1 MISEAKNGFCMRNPL
16 LVCRNSVVELP
27 PKDWTTGEAWV
38 GALKREDEVNHLV
51 GIVLPLE
58 LEAPTIARAEM
69 FGLELLEW
77 LRWSAP
83 ISMRSVPVTVV
94 SWQSV
99 VSVLR
104 KKPDLL
110 LVTPGTYFLDVI
122 DVLRGKRE
130 SIIKSMQDNLL
141 QGWDINELSR
151 FVSNGDSEAS
161 RRTYHDFAN
170 NHYAAYRLWQ
180 GYKTALSE
188 VPEQTQDRGS
198 VTREIERVE
207 ALQLH
212 SERVIKSLCETPWFS
227 RFKVHSRTM
236 NAPAH
241 PQIAGAERLFH
252 RHVTLGL
259 PEATRV
265 LFVDDEFNRGMGDV
279 LLQILF
285 RTGSFTYKAKDEW
298 VYSVGSD
305 HRKARFVCVRSAELA
320 RNWLRYWQE
329 LPFANEA
336 SIAFAATDSQTL
348 SSDAETRSFFLW
360 VEEWAERS
368 GSSRAELNQVLC
380 AQRLLRQADR
390 PRIPLLV
397 AAQQVLAGVDHY
409 LTPPVGMKTVM
420 LLDLRLKGETVSQF
434 YSANTLTS
442 AALRRDLKEHNKQF
456 PILMFTASR
465 QAMNYASIMAGSTA
479 IDGWLSK
486 EAPDCP
492 EDNANSAT
500 AARYLISRVHL
511 FTAAKD
517 WYRDEMDWPSKQIEE
532 YGDFLNRRDAAQEF
546 EFIAANATMIVDKVA
561 KREFAV
567 HIPTKSLSEKL
578 RATFEPRDEMEM
590 LLVAR
595 RVIIA
600 TLFMTALGGDRTL
613 RWNAQEFIR
622 RLRSDEY
629 LRVLRRNRRQVY
641 VSHGVN
647 QKAYCFSSLK
657 VKDLLS
663 LLLPEELSWLNLLDW
678 ERLAPRNAA
687 VVRSLLAAEKK

>member
-1 MISEAKNGFCMRNPL
+1 M
-16 LVCRNSVVELP
+16 
-27 PKDWTTGEAWV
+27 
-38 GALKREDEVNHLV
+38 NHVV

-58 LEAPTIARAEM
+58 LEAPAIARAEM

-77 LRWSAP
+77 LRWSAS
-83 ISMRSVPVTVV
+83 ISMRSVPVAVV
-94 SWQSV
+94 SWQTV

-104 KKPDLL
+104 QKPNLL

-122 DVLRGKRE
+122 DFVNGKRE

-141 QGWDINELSR
+141 QGCDVNELSR
-151 FVSNGDSEAS
+151 FVGNGESEVS
-161 RRTYHDFAN
+161 RRTYHDLAN

-180 GYKTALSE
+180 GYKSALSE
-188 VPEQTQDRGS
+188 VGEKPKDRGLI
-198 VTREIERVE
+198 TREIKRVE
-207 ALQLH
+207 ALQLQ
-212 SERVIKSLCETPWFS
+212 SETIIKSLSATPWFS
-227 RFKVHSRTM
+227 RFKVQSPDM
-236 NAPAH
+236 NVPAY

-265 LFVDDEFNRGMGDV
+265 LLVDDEFDKGMADV

-285 RTGSFTYKAKDEW
+285 RTGNFTFRAKDEW

-305 HRKARFVCVRSAELA
+305 HRKARFVCVKSAELA

-329 LPFANEA
+329 LPFSSEA
-336 SIAFAATDSQTL
+336 SIAFAETDFQAL
-348 SSDAETRSFFLW
+348 SRDAETSSFFLW
-360 VEEWAERS
+360 VEDWAERS
-368 GSSRAELNQVLC
+368 GSSRADLNRVLGL
-380 AQRLLRQADR
+380 QRRLRDTDR
-390 PRIPLLV
+390 PRIPLLA
-397 AAQQVLAGVDHY
+397 AAQEVLVGVDHC

-420 LLDLRLKGETVSQF
+420 LLDLRLKDEKVSQF
-434 YSANTLTS
+434 YQANTFTS
-442 AALRRDLKEHNKQF
+442 AALRRDLKEHNKQY

-479 IDGWLSK
+479 IDGWLCK

-492 EDNANSAT
+492 EDKGNSA
-500 AARYLISRVHL
+500 AAIRYLISRVHL

-517 WYRDEMDWPSKQIEE
+517 WYRDEMDWSSGQVEE
-532 YGDFLNRRDAAQEF
+532 YGNFLNRRDATQEF
-546 EFIAANATMIVDKVA
+546 EYIASNATMIVDKVA
-561 KREFAV
+561 KREFAAQF
-567 HIPTKSLSEKL
+567 PTASLSDKL
-578 RATFEPRDEMEM
+578 RATFEPRDEMEI

-595 RVIIA
+595 RVIVA
-600 TLFMTALGGDRTL
+600 TLFLTAVSGGRAL

-622 RLRSDEY
+622 RLRSGEY
-629 LRVLRRNRRQVY
+629 LRILSRNKNQVY

-647 QKAYCFSSLK
+647 QKAYWFSSLK
-657 VKDLLS
+657 TKDLLS

-678 ERLAPRNAA
+678 ERLAPRNAV